1 MNIKTLSIY
10 ILLTGVVF
18 SSCKPQKGKDEDLP
32 APSVASFE
40 IERKIDPS
48 DPNDKNTYTFR
59 NTTPGVFITSWDF
72 GGITKSKNA
81 NETVFFGYKGTY
93 KIKLLATTAGGTTTI
108 TKDLVI
114 EENSPYAADFTVEN
128 VDAFTFKVKSTT
140 PNPQS
145 QVFKFANGDSA
156 NTVEA
161 TVKFPFA
168 GTYDIK
174 LNVLTAKGPSSI
186 TRKVTVATDDESNPD
201 LTNETFRLLTG
212 GREAVNGKTWVLAK
226 VKGSGGNGGRDA
238 LAPQWNLALNG
249 PTGPEFENG
258 MLNNEFTFNIRGY
271 SYTPKSTNV
280 TVNWAAAN
288 AFFGKSQPDYNDIAL
303 TDPKHA
309 PAPFKL
315 KLIEDQYLGNVYAL
329 TICNG
334 SYLGYFENR
343 FTSKIM
349 RITEDSLY
357 IRHGYDEKGL
367 FNDPELDYCVRYFTF
382 ARKK

>member
-1 MNIKTLSIY
+1 MY
-10 ILLTGVVF
+10 ILITGVLF

-32 APSVASFE
+32 APSAADFTF
-40 IERKIDPS
+40 ERKIDPN
-48 DPNDKNTYTFR
+48 DPNDLNTYTFR
-59 NTTPGVFITSWDF
+59 NTTPGAFITSWDF
-72 GGITKSKNA
+72 GGVAKSKNV

-93 KIKLLATTAGGTTTI
+93 KIKLLASTPGGTTTI

-114 EENSPYAADFTVEN
+114 EENSPYAADFTVEE
-128 VDAFTFKVKSTT
+128 VDDFTFKVKSTT
-140 PNPQS
+140 PNPLT
-145 QVFKFANGDSA
+145 QVFKFANGDSS
-156 NTVEA
+156 TTEEA
-161 TVKFPFA
+161 SVKFPFA
-168 GTYDIK
+168 GTYDITLK
-174 LNVLTAKGPSSI
+174 VNTSKGPSSI
-186 TRKVTVATDDESNPD
+186 TRKVTVKKDDESNPD

-238 LAPQWNLALNG
+238 LVPQWNLALNG

-271 SYTPKSTNV
+271 QYIPKNTNV

-288 AFFGKSQPDYNDIAL
+288 AFFGKNQPDYNDIAYS
-303 TDPKHA
+303 DPKHTQ
-309 PAPFKL
+309 APFKL
-315 KLIEDQYLGNVYAL
+315 TPVNDTYLGNVYAL
-329 TICNG
+329 TILNG

-357 IRHGYDEKGL
+357 VRHGYDEAGL
-367 FNDPELDYCVRYFTF
+367 FNNPELDYCVRYFTF
-382 ARKK
+382 VRKK